1 MAADGSVLPRKT
13 EVRTSKLI
21 QLSDCNLHSNTL
33 LGGQLLKWMDIV
45 ACLAGNISL
54 TFAVLLLS
62 PSLPTGMLGCGGGG
76 CTPTILL
83 LHDVMQ

>member
-1 MAADGSVLPRKT
+1 MAEDGSVLPRKT

-45 ACLAGNISL
+45 ACLAGNILSASAVVAI
-54 TFAVLLLS
+54 TSYRHDFFATV
-62 PSLPTGMLGCGGGG
+62 
-76 CTPTILL
+76 
-83 LHDVMQ
+83 